1 MFTARTVLL
10 AVGMLAASVWVGSL
24 VAIAVVSSVA
34 RRALDARGRV
44 ALFRG
49 VGRAYRYLGTG
60 SLLVAVAVA
69 VVLAWPVSEVD
80 RGVRAELVLSAVLL
94 VVTLAGMAQA
104 KRMTVLRQRSL
115 DRPRETAALAAVA
128 TGAKVAL
135 VLRGAIGLVT
145 LVMVVL
151 ASHLLAW

>member
-10 AVGMLAASVWVGSL
+10 AVGILAASVWVGSL
-24 VAIAVVSSVA
+24 VAIAVVSAVA
-34 RRALDARGRV
+34 RRALDARSRV

-49 VGRAYRYLGTG
+49 VGRAYRYVGTG
-60 SLLVAVAVA
+60 SLLVGVAVA
-69 VVLAWPVSEVD
+69 VVLAWPVPDVD
-80 RGVRAELVLSAVLL
+80 RGVRVELGLSVVLL
-94 VVTLAGMAQA
+94 AVTLAGMAQA

-115 DRPRETAALAAVA
+115 DRPRETAALASVA

-145 LVMVVL
+145 LAMVVL